1 MLFEII
7 NNFNKSY
14 NFISS
19 EIKNII
25 LSIKN
30 GENKNIQS
38 INLIISNDEHLNEL
52 KKQYFNQDYYTD
64 VIAFNL
70 EDEGNS
76 IDGEIYI
83 SMERIIY
90 NANKY
95 NCNLNDE
102 LKRIIV
108 HGTLHLIGYDDTTKK
123 EKESMTHLEE
133 LYMDMHSKPI
143 IN

>member
-1 MLFEII
+1 MITVDIHNEFDVQL
-7 NNFNKSY
+7 NKSSIQGLLE
-14 NFISS
+14 NILLDNKHNTGS
-19 EIKNII
+19 INII
-25 LSIKN
+25 MTDDNTLR
-30 GENKNIQS
+30 
-38 INLIISNDEHLNEL
+38 LM
-52 KKQYFNQDYYTD
+52 KKEYFNQDLYTD

-123 EKESMTHLEE
+123 EKESMT
-133 LYMDMHSKPI
+133 
-143 IN
+143 